1 MNKTTQ
7 SILLAAMLAASGFAV
22 AQNPAAPA
30 TRADVKAQ
38 APTAETERKAGTGE
52 PIKPNTSGT
61 MQGNTSG
68 TTRADVKSQA
78 PNAETERKA
87 GTGEPIKPN
96 ASGSTATQGNTSGT
110 SRADVKSEV
119 GTEPRRLGTGE
130 VAKSGGTTASTT
142 SAERK
147 RMRDERRAMN
157 KADRDAKMGSGSTMT
172 PAPKTDKAP

>member
-7 SILLAAMLAASGFAV
+7 SVLLATMLAASGFVA
-22 AQNPAAPA
+22 AQNPTVPA
-30 TRADVKAQ
+30 TRAEVKSEAG
-38 APTAETERKAGTGE
+38 TAERKAGTGE

-68 TTRADVKSQA
+68 TTRAEVKSQT
-78 PNAETERKA
+78 PNAEAERKA

-96 ASGSTATQGNTSGT
+96 ASGTMQGNTSGT

-157 KADRDAKMGSGSTMT
+157 KSNRDAKMKSDSTM
-172 PAPKTDKAP
+172 APSSKTEKAP